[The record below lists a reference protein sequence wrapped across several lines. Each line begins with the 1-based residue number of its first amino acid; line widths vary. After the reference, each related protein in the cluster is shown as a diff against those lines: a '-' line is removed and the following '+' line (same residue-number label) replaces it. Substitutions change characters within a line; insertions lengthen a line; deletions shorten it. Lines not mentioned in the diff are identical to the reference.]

1 MGYRSEVG
9 LVLSKNGVSIL
20 HERLKNA
27 NLSEEVKNDVCEL
40 LQYAHEHYKDKTTGS
55 EVWRWQDTKW
65 YDSLPYYFEE
75 IKFIADTIRDLPEK
89 DYCFI
94 RIGEDCDDVDV
105 WGDYWDNPFDF
116 GLERKIA
123 ISPA

>member
-55 EVWRWQDTKW
+55 EVWRW
-65 YDSLPYYFEE
+65 
-75 IKFIADTIRDLPEK
+75 
-89 DYCFI
+89 
-94 RIGEDCDDVDV
+94 
-105 WGDYWDNPFDF
+105 
-116 GLERKIA
+116 
-123 ISPA
+123 